1 MKLAHAKHKLDYPM
15 EKKRVREA
23 APRGAPY
30 WGRKLERQA
39 GVWLQWGLWARQ
51 TVCILLK
58 VQREEKFKKRND
70 RIGFAFYKGSF

>member
-39 GVWLQWGLWARQ
+39 GVWLQWGL
-51 TVCILLK
+51 
-58 VQREEKFKKRND
+58 
-70 RIGFAFYKGSF
+70 